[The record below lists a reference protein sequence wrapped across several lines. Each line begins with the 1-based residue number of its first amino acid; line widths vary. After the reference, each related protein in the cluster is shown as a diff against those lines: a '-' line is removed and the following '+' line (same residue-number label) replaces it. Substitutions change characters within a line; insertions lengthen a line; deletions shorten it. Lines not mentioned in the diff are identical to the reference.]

1 MRVHSAVVV
10 GVGLLGSRLG
20 QGFSSHRGFNKEPRK
35 SRYVACGFAGLGLLA
50 AGAARERA
58 AVTRSAWRAAA
69 ARGAGRWVNSSLRHA
84 GWARWAGVW
93 CGGEETKRTTTQVHP
108 PHTPT
113 RGFFIFAKPHDFVT
127 PQVGFLDLAP
137 TKLPTWPFLGF
148 MAGFPLLLPP
158 AAKINATAPLKAIG
172 FPALKQKKSLF

>member
-93 CGGEETKRTTTQVHP
+93 CGGGETKRTTTQVHP

-113 RGFFIFAKPHDFVT
+113 RGFLSSRNRMILLHPRSAFWISPQQNFPRGLSWVSWRDFPFCSRRPRKSTPPPH
-127 PQVGFLDLAP
+127 
-137 TKLPTWPFLGF
+137 
-148 MAGFPLLLPP
+148 
-158 AAKINATAPLKAIG
+158 
-172 FPALKQKKSLF
+172 